1 MWMTNWRSRVRN
13 LSQIVQGR
21 EMLVQTYKGSGIE
34 QIKPIALELAESPVS
49 SIASE
54 PSLVGNGLYL

>member
-1 MWMTNWRSRVRN
+1 
-13 LSQIVQGR
+13 
-21 EMLVQTYKGSGIE
+21 MLVQTYKGSGIE